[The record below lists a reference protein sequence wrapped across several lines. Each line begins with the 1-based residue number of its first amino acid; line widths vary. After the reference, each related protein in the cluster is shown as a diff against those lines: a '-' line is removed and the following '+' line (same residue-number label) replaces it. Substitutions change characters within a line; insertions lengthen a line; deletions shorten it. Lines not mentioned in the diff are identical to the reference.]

1 MMAGRFRSGF
11 CSHPDCGGKKE
22 TLLVNVGRKLCFK
35 HNNERLNKGKE
46 KKKPF
51 RKLSKKKRKP
61 TGEGAMYKIIWDER
75 PHVCTN
81 CQIYLGDEPCAQFFA
96 HIVRKSKGEQY
107 RLDQNN
113 VRILCLA
120 CHMAMDQGTRE
131 QFEKRAKVF
140 QS

>member
-1 MMAGRFRSGF
+1 M
-11 CSHPDCGGKKE
+11 
-22 TLLVNVGRKLCFK
+22 LLGSSIKKLCLK

-51 RKLSKKKRKP
+51 RKLSKKKREP
-61 TGEGAMYKIIWDER
+61 TGEGAMYKIIWNER

-107 RLDQNN
+107 RLDPDN
-113 VRILCLA
+113 VRILCMA
-120 CHMAMDQGTRE
+120 CHMALDQGTRE
-131 QFEKRAKVF
+131 QFSKRTR
-140 QS
+140 SGT